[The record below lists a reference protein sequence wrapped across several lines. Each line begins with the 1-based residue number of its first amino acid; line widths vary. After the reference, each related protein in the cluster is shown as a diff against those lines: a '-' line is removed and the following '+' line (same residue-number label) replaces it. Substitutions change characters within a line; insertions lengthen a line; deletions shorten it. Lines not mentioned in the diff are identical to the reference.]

1 MDSVIFRGTMGYPIF
16 RPTYIVNVI
25 KSPPETDQ
33 FWVPFGASI
42 PHVKPTWENPTGS
55 TAETEVRAIQRSDL
69 CGGRGGLMG
78 VGRCW
83 KWGHCFQILNLFCS
97 CPLNIHFFRGDCRII
112 RLKAADRPARNGSLG
127 TNSDCYMCDFQ
138 EALRIPNHQLKPL
151 DNQSHI

>member
-16 RPTYIVNVI
+16 RPTHIVNVI

-69 CGGRGGLMG
+69 CGGRGGVDGGWKMLE
-78 VGRCW
+78 VGP
-83 KWGHCFQILNLFCS
+83 LFPDTQS
-97 CPLNIHFFRGDCRII
+97 VLFMSIEHPFFSG
-112 RLKAADRPARNGSLG
+112 RLSHHP
-127 TNSDCYMCDFQ
+127 T
-138 EALRIPNHQLKPL
+138 
-151 DNQSHI
+151 QSS

>member
-16 RPTYIVNVI
+16 RPTHIVNVI

-97 CPLNIHFFRGDCRII
+97 CPLNIHFFGAIVASSDSKQLIGRRGM
-112 RLKAADRPARNGSLG
+112 DRWGQTVTATCVTSKKLLGSQT
-127 TNSDCYMCDFQ
+127 TNW
-138 EALRIPNHQLKPL
+138 
-151 DNQSHI
+151 SH